1 MSVDIIYNYLNES
14 LDLLWGYVSKP
25 YKRTYWLYLLSSFI
39 IALGVYIKSKPGSF
53 KAYFFNKQQWFGA
66 SAWVDYTMTFF
77 NVLFKIIFIGPYLAL
92 SLYISV
98 YFNEYLIELF
108 GYSSITLTKTQT
120 LLAYTL
126 ALTIIQDIGTY
137 GVHWAFHKIPLL
149 WHFHKVHHGATHL
162 TPLTQ
167 YRIHPIE
174 LIVNNA
180 KAIII
185 IGLVTGYMD
194 YLSNYQISK
203 IMFLGVNLFSF
214 IFLFLG
220 ANLRHSHVRLSY
232 PTWLE
237 KIFISPFQHQIHHSD
252 HPAHFNK
259 NLGSKLAIWDW
270 LFGTLV
276 RSKEVG
282 KIKFGIGQENKD
294 FKSFWQNIYMPF
306 KKLFSIFS
314 TQL

>member
-1 MSVDIIYNYLNES
+1 MSCIS
-14 LDLLWGYVSKP
+14 LLV
-25 YKRTYWLYLLSSFI
+25 
-39 IALGVYIKSKPGSF
+39 
-53 KAYFFNKQQWFGA
+53 
-66 SAWVDYTMTFF
+66 
-77 NVLFKIIFIGPYLAL
+77 AL
-92 SLYISV
+92 SLHVGLEGDYNDVHPHARCTIDNTIAGVYYNSESKIGAYIGQKFDAP
-98 YFNEYLIELF
+98 FNSKLE
-108 GYSSITLTKTQT
+108 
-120 LLAYTL
+120 
-126 ALTIIQDIGTY
+126 
-137 GVHWAFHKIPLL
+137 
-149 WHFHKVHHGATHL
+149 
-162 TPLTQ
+162 
-167 YRIHPIE
+167 
-174 LIVNNA
+174 
-180 KAIII
+180 

-203 IMFLGVNLFSF
+203 LMFLGVNLFSF

-270 LFGTLV
+270 LFGTLL